1 MEKSQCRRAS
11 VASINGVACSVVPP
25 RHKVKKRIV
34 RDALQNDI
42 LMCDLGHR
50 SESLH
55 SSPGVQRA
63 AAHVVKADGEYSS
76 RKATTRS
83 PKGSLDSHAYAF
95 HIHGLVRPRLSLA
108 RRCCRPLV
116 SYMDGKPAKGLIV
129 VFDPGAT
136 DAPRGVATTGGD
148 GGYTVRRLGPGA
160 KLGVPVGTYAV
171 KVMADTDNP
180 GAPRIPASYAS
191 GSTLSFEVKGSG
203 NVFDIDIS
211 TK

>member
-1 MEKSQCRRAS
+1 MRVFAAPLLFTAS
-11 VASINGVACSVVPP
+11 ACLLLAGCQ
-25 RHKVKKRIV
+25 RIADVSGTV
-34 RDALQNDI
+34 R
-42 LMCDLGHR
+42 
-50 SESLH
+50 
-55 SSPGVQRA
+55 V
-63 AAHVVKADGEYSS
+63 
-76 RKATTRS
+76 
-83 PKGSLDSHAYAF
+83 
-95 HIHGLVRPRLSLA
+95 
-108 RRCCRPLV
+108 
-116 SYMDGKPAKGLIV
+116 DGKPAKGLIV